1 MKLLFGDKG
10 IMRENI
16 ILVDNEKVIS
26 EDVEVA
32 QTFGNFFEKIVD
44 TLGIVENKLLLS
56 TGNNKSGVE
65 NAIEMFQAHP
75 SIISIKKNVQLE
87 CEFSFSIVNA
97 EDIRK
102 EVKNLSPKKTGP
114 FRDIPVKPSR
124 QVCEV
129 VCEPLAKIWNEEV
142 IKINKFPAKLKLADI
157 TPIFKSIQKTLVK
170 NYRPISVL
178 PIVSKIF
185 ERIMD
190 KQTDSYIDKIL
201 SPYLCGYRKGYSC
214 QHALLAMIEKWK
226 KSLDEGGM
234 LEESSWISQRL
245 LIQ

>member
-1 MKLLFGDKG
+1 MLKLY
-10 IMRENI
+10 
-16 ILVDNEKVIS
+16 
-26 EDVEVA
+26 A
-32 QTFGNFFEKIVD
+32 NFW
-44 TLGIVENKLLLS
+44 NK
-56 TGNNKSGVE
+56 
-65 NAIEMFQAHP
+65 
-75 SIISIKKNVQLE
+75 
-87 CEFSFSIVNA
+87 
-97 EDIRK
+97 
-102 EVKNLSPKKTGP
+102 
-114 FRDIPVKPSR
+114 
-124 QVCEV
+124 
-129 VCEPLAKIWNEEV
+129 EV
-142 IKINKFPAKLKLADI
+142 IKNNKFTAKLKLADI
-157 TPIFKSIQKTLVK
+157 TPIFKSLQKTLVK